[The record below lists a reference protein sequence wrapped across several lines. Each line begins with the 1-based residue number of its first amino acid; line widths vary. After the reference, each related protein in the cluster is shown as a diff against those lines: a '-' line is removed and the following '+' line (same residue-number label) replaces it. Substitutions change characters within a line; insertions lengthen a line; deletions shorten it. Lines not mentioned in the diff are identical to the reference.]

1 MSHVPEPPSEA
12 VARPSAK
19 MEKLIDEALSIVEEF
34 SSEPGMELYF
44 KYCREY
50 YVVLLFLSCCSSIL
64 THETE
69 MILIDSL
76 SFPFLSTDGIV
87 LMSAYQA
94 SFLFSA
100 NGGTGVLLRHDKKEN
115 KWSAP
120 CAIGLGGAGAGIQAG
135 IEKKSVI
142 MFLSEKSAMR
152 ALSGEFQLRVGSQI
166 TLTLGPEGEE
176 DDFYAHFSNRGV
188 ASISSFAHT
197 KGLAFGI
204 SFEGGIITPRFKAND
219 EYFGGKVSP
228 KKILYGE
235 VTVPEG
241 SKLGE
246 LHHALDAAMV
256 KKSEKKPEYKDTVA
270 SPFLNKP
277 HVNKIEE

>member
-1 MSHVPEPPSEA
+1 
-12 VARPSAK
+12 
-19 MEKLIDEALSIVEEF
+19 MENLIDEALSIVEEF

-44 KYCREY
+44 KHCREY
-50 YVVLLFLSCCSSIL
+50 FVVRRIYSPDLSNSDRKDP
-64 THETE
+64 HRY
-69 MILIDSL
+69 
-76 SFPFLSTDGIV
+76 SFPSLSTDGIV

-135 IEKKSVI
+135 IEKKSII
-142 MFLSEKSAMR
+142 MFLSEKAAMKT
-152 ALSGEFQLRVGSQI
+152 LSGEFQLRVGSQI

-188 ASISSFAHT
+188 ASTSSFAHT

-204 SFEGGIITPRFKAND
+204 SFEGGIITPRFRANE
-219 EYFGGKVSP
+219 EYFGEKVSP

-246 LHHALDAAMV
+246 LHHALDAATV
-256 KKSEKKPEYKDTVA
+256 KKSEKKPEDKDTTA
-270 SPFLNKP
+270 RPKP
-277 HVNKIEE
+277 QVNKIED

>member
-1 MSHVPEPPSEA
+1 
-12 VARPSAK
+12 
-19 MEKLIDEALSIVEEF
+19 
-34 SSEPGMELYF
+34 
-44 KYCREY
+44 
-50 YVVLLFLSCCSSIL
+50 
-64 THETE
+64 
-69 MILIDSL
+69 
-76 SFPFLSTDGIV
+76 
-87 LMSAYQA
+87 MSAYQA

-135 IEKKSVI
+135 IEKKSII
-142 MFLSEKSAMR
+142 MFLSEKAAMK

-188 ASISSFAHT
+188 ASTSSFAHT

-204 SFEGGIITPRFKAND
+204 SFEGGVITPRFRANE
-219 EYFGGKVSP
+219 EYFGEKVSP

-235 VTVPEG
+235 VTLPEV

-246 LHHALDAAMV
+246 LHRALDAAMV
-256 KKSEKKPEYKDTVA
+256 KKSEKKPEYKDTVT

-277 HVNKIEE
+277 HVNKIED